1 MAERRPGMGVTPL
14 APGAEAQAES
24 FAASRWTQGNFL
36 FPTRLVVSPL
46 RVSRVKSRW
55 FGSND
60 ESIAISKIAS
70 VHISTGVLW
79 AEIRIESTGGT
90 DPITSHGHR
99 KADAQRIRDLIETY
113 QAQSRDFCFFCA
125 PSLTPFLQA
134 DKSYRSRRYPAR
146 RRFVPA
152 QLCRTKLNRPLHRR
166 RKVSR
171 SRRRK
176 SPPFPAVLRRLRRA
190 RCRPM

>member
-1 MAERRPGMGVTPL
+1 MGVNPPTP
-14 APGAEAQAES
+14 AAEPAAQT

-46 RVSRVKSRW
+46 RVSRVKSRL

-99 KADAQRIRDLIETY
+99 KADAQRIRDLIESY
-113 QAQSRDFCFFCA
+113 QAQSRA
-125 PSLTPFLQA
+125 SQA
-134 DKSYRSRRYPAR
+134 RSAFTENKGAN
-146 RRFVPA
+146 FV
-152 QLCRTKLNRPLHRR
+152 
-166 RKVSR
+166 
-171 SRRRK
+171 
-176 SPPFPAVLRRLRRA
+176 
-190 RCRPM
+190 